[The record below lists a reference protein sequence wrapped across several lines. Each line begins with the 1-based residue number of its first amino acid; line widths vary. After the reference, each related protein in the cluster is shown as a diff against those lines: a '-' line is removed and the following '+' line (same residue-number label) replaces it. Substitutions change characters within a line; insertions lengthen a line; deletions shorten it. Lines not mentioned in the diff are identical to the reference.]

1 MRRRFL
7 PLLLC
12 IASLSTVLAAQ
23 DRPSSG
29 EEVRVSP
36 PRSTIRGRVV
46 YEDNGMPIRRG
57 LIGLLNADTL
67 PKDTRTFVSQSITP
81 DSYVLTGD
89 DGSFE
94 FANVPAG
101 IYYPSVNVPNVVNPQ
116 SINAYFGNNSTVSR
130 VKLDQ
135 FFKKI
140 ETDGISPTT
149 VDLAVKRGASISG
162 RVIYSD
168 RMPAIGREVKL
179 LRKGEVRDQDE
190 FIDVKKTLTDD
201 RGWFRFIELPPGN
214 YFTYVSEPADHRSN
228 AGLSDDWNMFSRSE
242 LKIYYPQTSDPS
254 RAKGIEVDWGT
265 SEDGVDIEIP
275 NRKLFRISG
284 RVIPKDPKRPKEKF
298 NVRFESA
305 EPDRSDASTNQ
316 VDTDLDGNFS
326 FKDLQPGKYR
336 LHATLCS
343 SCTWMENP
351 EARSEYGD
359 GVKDVMIED
368 SDASGIEIEMLP
380 AASVAVSVTVENK
393 KPIPADTI
401 IWLLD
406 RKLHYE
412 RSSRWYRRESTES
425 PQDRWDFQFK
435 RMPTGKFELI
445 ARADNAYVKSVFLG
459 SREVTNDQIEIKSG
473 EVISDI
479 KVTLSTEM
487 GTVRGAVF
495 QNDKTPAELVT
506 VLLVPV
512 EKRRRTSAHLFFN
525 ALTDRDGLFE
535 IKAAPGD
542 YFVTFPTRE
551 TNTLKEDAM
560 ESLLNDASKITV
572 TAEKTLDIKLKIADP

>member
-1 MRRRFL
+1 
-7 PLLLC
+7 
-12 IASLSTVLAAQ
+12 
-23 DRPSSG
+23 
-29 EEVRVSP
+29 
-36 PRSTIRGRVV
+36 
-46 YEDNGMPIRRG
+46 MPIRRG

-67 PKDTRTFVSQSITP
+67 PKDTKTFVNQSITP
-81 DSYVLTGD
+81 ESYVLTGD

-116 SINAYFGNNSTVSR
+116 SINAYFGNNSTVSG

-140 ETDGISPTT
+140 ETDGVSPIT

-168 RMPAIGREVKL
+168 LAPAIGREVKL

-190 FIDVKKTLTDD
+190 FIDVKKTSTDD
-201 RGWFRFIELPPGN
+201 RGWFRFIELPPGK
-214 YFTYVSEPADHRSN
+214 YIVYVSEPADHRSN
-228 AGLSDDWNMFSRSE
+228 AGLSDDWYMFSRSE

-254 RAKGIEVDWGT
+254 QAKGIEVDWGS

-284 RVIPKDPKRPKEKF
+284 RVIPKDPKQPKEKF
-298 NVRFESA
+298 SVRFENV

-316 VDTDLDGNFS
+316 VDTDSDGDFS
-326 FKDLQPGKYR
+326 FKDLPPGKYR
-336 LHATLCS
+336 LRATLCS

-359 GVKDVMIED
+359 SVKEVVIED
-368 SDASGIEIEMLP
+368 SDATGIAIEMLP
-380 AASVAVSVTVENK
+380 AATVAVSVTVENK
-393 KPIPADTI
+393 KPIPRDAI

-412 RSSRWYRRESTES
+412 TSQSYYRRRENTES
-425 PQDRWDFQFK
+425 PQDTWDFQFK
-435 RMPTGKFELI
+435 RMPEGKFELI
-445 ARADNAYVKSVFLG
+445 ARADGAYVKSIFLG
-459 SREVTNDQIEIKSG
+459 SREVTDGQIEVKAG
-473 EVISDI
+473 ESVRDL
-479 KVTLSTEM
+479 KVTFSTEM
-487 GTVRGAVF
+487 GTVRGAVSK
-495 QNDKTPAELVT
+495 NGKTPAELVP

-512 EKRRRTSAHLFFN
+512 DKRRQASYHRFFH
-525 ALTDRDGLFE
+525 ALTDGDGFFE

-542 YFVTFPTRE
+542 YFVTLPTRG
-551 TNTLKEDAM
+551 TNILNEDSM
-560 ESLLNDASKITV
+560 EPLLNDAPKITV
-572 TAEKTLDIKLKIADP
+572 TAEKTLDIKLKLADP